1 MFSKNLKSINKI
13 NKCARTIGN
22 VIIIIIIIS
31 TNINDYY
38 YIIKGTVTP
47 YDTKYGLG
55 GRSSNSGI
63 TATVFGA
70 YGFMGRY
77 FVNELGIHSYYYII
91 YVYDSNNIMNR
102 FMRFSCLYP
111 ISWM

>member
-1 MFSKNLKSINKI
+1 MLLSSSSS
-13 NKCARTIGN
+13 CTY
-22 VIIIIIIIS
+22 
-31 TNINDYY
+31 NINDYY
-38 YIIKGTVTP
+38 YIKGTVTP

-77 FVNELGIHSYYYII
+77 FVNELGMLIIIIILYI
-91 YVYDSNNIMNR
+91 
-102 FMRFSCLYP
+102 
-111 ISWM
+111 